1 MATTPHSGSGTTFSF
16 GGTNFTVTSIT
27 YTLGATGGGGGTD
40 AIDISH
46 LGQTTGQSV
55 LSQSRPLVG
64 SAGTT
69 DTGKSV
75 SIEYIGNAV
84 IAQNATGTL
93 TITGGVSV
101 SATATC
107 NSSSVTLT
115 VNDVVRGS
123 ADFSLA

>member
-1 MATTPHSGSGTTFSF
+1 MAVTPHDSSGTTFSF

-27 YTLGATGGGGGTD
+27 YTLGATGGGGTD

-55 LSQSRPLVG
+55 LSQARPLVG

-75 SIEYIGNAV
+75 SIEYIGNGV

-93 TITGGVSV
+93 SITGGVSV

>member
-1 MATTPHSGSGTTFSF
+1 MAVTPHDSGTTFTF
-16 GGTNFTVTSIT
+16 AGTNYTVTSIT
-27 YTLGATGGGGGTD
+27 YTLGATGGGGTD

-123 ADFSLA
+123 AEFSLA

>member
-1 MATTPHSGSGTTFSF
+1 MATTPHDGSGTSFSF

-27 YTLGATGGGGGTD
+27 YTIGSTGGNTD

-46 LGQTTGQSV
+46 LGQTTGASV
-55 LSQSRPLVG
+55 LSQSRPLIG

-75 SIEYIGNAV
+75 SIEYIGNSV
-84 IAQNATGTL
+84 IAQNTTGTL

-101 SATATC
+101 SAAATC

>member
-1 MATTPHSGSGTTFSF
+1 MAVTPHDSGTTFSF

-27 YTLGATGGGGGTD
+27 YTIGSTGGGGND

-46 LGQTTGQSV
+46 LGQTTGASV
-55 LSQSRPLVG
+55 LSQSKPLVG

-75 SIEYIGNAV
+75 SIEYIGNNV
-84 IAQNATGTL
+84 IAQNSTGTL
-93 TITGGVSV
+93 TITGGVAV

>member
-1 MATTPHSGSGTTFSF
+1 MAVTPHDSGTTFSF
-16 GGTNFTVTSIT
+16 AGTNYTVTSIT
-27 YTLGATGGGGGTD
+27 YTVGATGGGGTD

-55 LSQSRPLVG
+55 LSRSRPLVG

-75 SIEYIGNAV
+75 SIEYIGNVV

>member
-1 MATTPHSGSGTTFSF
+1 MAVTPHDGSGTTFSF
-16 GGTNFTVTSIT
+16 AGTNYTVTSIT
-27 YTLGATGGGGGTD
+27 YTIGATGGNAD
-40 AIDISH
+40 AIDVSH
-46 LGQTTGQSV
+46 LGQTTGATV
-55 LSQSRPLVG
+55 LSQSRPLTG

-84 IAQNATGTL
+84 IAQNTTGTL

>member
-1 MATTPHSGSGTTFSF
+1 MAVTPHDSSGTAFSF
-16 GGTNFTVTSIT
+16 NGTNYTVTSIT
-27 YTLGATGGGGGTD
+27 YTIGSTGGGGD

-84 IAQNATGTL
+84 IAQNTSGTL

-123 ADFSLA
+123 AEFSLV

>member
-1 MATTPHSGSGTTFSF
+1 MAVTPHDSSGTAFSF
-16 GGTNFTVTSIT
+16 NGTNYTVTSIT
-27 YTLGATGGGGGTD
+27 YTIGSTGGGGD

-84 IAQNATGTL
+84 IAQNTSGTL

>member
-1 MATTPHSGSGTTFSF
+1 MAVTPHDSSGTTFSF
-16 GGTNFTVTSIT
+16 NGTNYTVTSIT
-27 YTLGATGGGGGTD
+27 YTIGSTGGGAD

-84 IAQNATGTL
+84 IAQNTSGTM

-123 ADFSLA
+123 AEFSLV

>member
-1 MATTPHSGSGTTFSF
+1 MAVTPHDSGTTFSF
-16 GGTNFTVTSIT
+16 AGTNYTVTSIT
-27 YTLGATGGGGGTD
+27 YTIGATGGGGTD

-84 IAQNATGTL
+84 IAQNTTGTL
-93 TITGGVSV
+93 TITGGISV

-107 NSSSVTLT
+107 NNSSVTLT

>member
-1 MATTPHSGSGTTFSF
+1 MAVTPHDSSGTTFAF
-16 GGTNFTVTSIT
+16 GGTTFTVTSIT
-27 YTLGATGGGGGTD
+27 YTIGSTGGAAD

-46 LGQTTGQSV
+46 LGQTTGASV

-75 SIEYIGNAV
+75 SIEYIGTTV
-84 IAQNATGTL
+84 IAQNTTGTL
-93 TITGGVSV
+93 AITGGITV

-107 NSSSVTLT
+107 NSSSVTLS

-123 ADFSLA
+123 AEFALA

>member
-1 MATTPHSGSGTTFSF
+1 MAVTPHDGSGTTFSF
-16 GGTNFTVTSIT
+16 AGTNYTVTSIT
-27 YTLGATGGGGGTD
+27 YTLGATGGGGTD

-55 LSQSRPLVG
+55 LSKSRPLVG

>member
-1 MATTPHSGSGTTFSF
+1 MAVTPHDGSGTAFSF

-27 YTLGATGGGGGTD
+27 YTLGATGGGGTD

-46 LGQTTGQSV
+46 LGQTAGQSV
-55 LSQSRPLVG
+55 LSKSRPLVG

-75 SIEYIGNAV
+75 SIEYIGNSV
-84 IAQNATGTL
+84 IAQNAVGTL